1 MIRNP
6 EIQFASADA
15 IAAFQQEYLREEI
28 AYLYENSPYYRRM
41 FDHCGARPDDIRTQE
56 DLRRLPVTTKTD
68 LQLHPQDFICV
79 PRSRIIDYV
88 TTSGTLGDP
97 VTFALTEEDLD
108 RLAYNEAESFTTA
121 GCTPEDVL
129 QLMTTIDR
137 RFMAGLAYF
146 LGARKLRCGVIR
158 VGNGIPELQWDTIRR
173 IGPTGC
179 IVVPSF
185 LTNWSPM
192 PRSTASTTAAR
203 RCAAQSASAKR
214 CATPPSATT
223 RWGPRLPSC
232 GPNWSS
238 SRPTLRPRCRPRSP
252 SAGTTAAATCRPT

>member
-15 IAAFQQEYLREEI
+15 IAAFQQERLREEI

-41 FDHCGARPDDIRTQE
+41 FDHCGARPGDIRTQE

-129 QLMTTIDR
+129 QLMTTIGR

-158 VGNGIPELQWDTIRR
+158 VGNGTVSYTHLTLPTI
-173 IGPTGC
+173 C
-179 IVVPSF
+179 SV
-185 LTNWSPM
+185 
-192 PRSTASTTAAR
+192 
-203 RCAAQSASAKR
+203 
-214 CATPPSATT
+214 
-223 RWGPRLPSC
+223 
-232 GPNWSS
+232 
-238 SRPTLRPRCRPRSP
+238 
-252 SAGTTAAATCRPT
+252 